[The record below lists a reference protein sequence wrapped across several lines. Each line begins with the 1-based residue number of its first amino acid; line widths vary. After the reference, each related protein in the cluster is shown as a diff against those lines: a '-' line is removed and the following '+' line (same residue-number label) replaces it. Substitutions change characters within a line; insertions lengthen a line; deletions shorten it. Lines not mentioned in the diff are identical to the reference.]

1 MLCQSCFHHQRTF
14 FREKCYKTGGQKQVR
29 KYVALFL
36 IFVFDKLDL
45 LKRSSEKLS
54 AGAYLTLEKIESHFP
69 WNFPLATPRDEATYK
84 AYHQIAGGNKI
95 IKIQHHKLKL
105 IKRAS
110 SSIRRV
116 LKEWFSIRRLCIWH
130 ENIPNILKLS
140 GTTMNICTYMQSHL
154 HQPSHVLNMMNCE
167 NEASLSYI
175 RVSSLLPMW
184 ILFIQ
189 MYK

>member
-14 FREKCYKTGGQKQVR
+14 FQEKCYKTGGQKQVR

-84 AYHQIAGGNKI
+84 AYHQIARGQQDNKNPTSQVEI
-95 IKIQHHKLKL
+95 DKK
-105 IKRAS
+105 S
-110 SSIRRV
+110 
-116 LKEWFSIRRLCIWH
+116 
-130 ENIPNILKLS
+130 
-140 GTTMNICTYMQSHL
+140 
-154 HQPSHVLNMMNCE
+154 
-167 NEASLSYI
+167 
-175 RVSSLLPMW
+175 
-184 ILFIQ
+184 
-189 MYK
+189 